1 MKNMRLGTAARR
13 FGIGAVMIGS
23 LTALLLYSDR
33 GHRPARAPSST
44 PTKMYRIGIA
54 YFAPEEGNDLCI
66 QGLLAGL
73 RSEGFVEG
81 KNLEVLKSH
90 AQAEI
95 GNIPAMMQNFDSQG
109 LDLIVPM
116 STPCLTAACN
126 VVKKTPITFVYVY
139 DPIAAGA
146 GKSWTD
152 HRPNVTGVGSFPEI
166 GETFEVI
173 QELVPGVRAVGTLYN
188 SSEANSRKAMSVG
201 REACARRGLKLE
213 EIAITSTSEV
223 FQAAQVLATRDIQ
236 ALWITGDNT
245 ALQAFSGIAKVAA
258 DHRLPMIINDP
269 EFVDKGALAAI
280 GIGWYKSGFE
290 AGKMAS
296 RVLRGASP
304 ASIPMVNVV
313 DKKLVLNEA
322 VARKLGISFPA
333 SLTAKARP

>member
-1 MKNMRLGTAARR
+1 
-13 FGIGAVMIGS
+13 
-23 LTALLLYSDR
+23 
-33 GHRPARAPSST
+33 
-44 PTKMYRIGIA
+44 
-54 YFAPEEGNDLCI
+54 
-66 QGLLAGL
+66 
-73 RSEGFVEG
+73 
-81 KNLEVLKSH
+81 
-90 AQAEI
+90 
-95 GNIPAMMQNFDSQG
+95 MMQNFDSQG

-126 VVKKTPITFVYVY
+126 VVKKTPMTFVYVY

-166 GETFEVI
+166 GETFDVI
-173 QELVPGVRAVGTLYN
+173 QELVPGVRQVGTLYN
-188 SSEANSRKAMSVG
+188 SSEANARKAMSVG
-201 REACARRGLKLE
+201 SEACAARGLKLE

-223 FQAAQVLATRDIQ
+223 FQGAQVLATRDIQ

-304 ASIPMVNVV
+304 ASIPMGGCGWSP
-313 DKKLVLNEA
+313 A
-322 VARKLGISFPA
+322 GHGASCATRKLPLSGCEPCCTQMVPA
-333 SLTAKARP
+333 NVGARRGSGLG